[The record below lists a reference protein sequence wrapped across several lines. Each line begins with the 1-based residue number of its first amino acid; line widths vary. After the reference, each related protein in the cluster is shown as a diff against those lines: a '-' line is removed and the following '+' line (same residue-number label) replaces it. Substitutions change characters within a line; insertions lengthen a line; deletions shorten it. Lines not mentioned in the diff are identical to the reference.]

1 MEVKIVVTKWKIVE
15 KDDKTKTIGGT
26 YEVRCGTNKVSES
39 NFNDGYNSTN
49 ITIPAQLMVEVEA
62 LDQKIKEQ
70 IVTNFTG

>member
-1 MEVKIVVTKWKIVE
+1 MEVKIIVTKWKIIE

-26 YEVRCGTNKVSES
+26 YEVRCGATKVSES
-39 NFNDGYNSTN
+39 NFNEGYGSTN
-49 ITIPAQLMVEVEA
+49 ITIPPQLMIEVET

>member
-26 YEVRCGTNKVSES
+26 YAVMCGKTKVSETQ
-39 NFNDGYNSTN
+39 FNEGYNSTN
-49 ITIPAQLMVEVEA
+49 ITIPAALMVEVEA

-70 IVTNFTG
+70 IVENFTG